1 MARSTDPLR
10 LQVEATLQRLVGAA
24 ATAPCELLRVAR
36 RTVGESVGLAR
47 TVLNLTVDGLLGWEV
62 DAGVPRLEPVGT
74 GIQPSSAPLGE
85 GAASRRSPPA
95 PSSNR
100 AGAADLPIPGYEDL
114 AASHIVARLD
124 RLSPSELAEIRAFE
138 VVNRGRRT
146 VVGKID
152 QLLAHQ

>member
-10 LQVEATLQRLVGAA
+10 QQIEATLQRLVGAA

-62 DAGVPRLEPVGT
+62 DAGVPRLEPVSA
-74 GIQPSSAPLGE
+74 GIQPSPAPLGE
-85 GAASRRSPPA
+85 GAAARPDPP
-95 PSSNR
+95 STVSNR

-124 RLSPSELAEIRAFE
+124 RLSPSELVEIRAFE

-152 QLLAHQ
+152 QLLARR